1 VRILLTGSKG
11 QVGSALVTALAPL
24 GELSAFDR
32 NGLDLLDLNSIRSK
46 IQIEK
51 PGIII
56 NAAAYTAVDRAEQ
69 ERETAFA
76 VNSLGVE
83 ELARQAKAIDALL
96 IHFSTDYVFDGEK
109 PAPYVETDAPNPL
122 GVYGR
127 SKLEGERAVAAS
139 GCRHFIFRT
148 SWVYGPGGRN
158 FVNAILAAAKTKPEL
173 RVVNDQRGA
182 PTSSLAIAAAVATI
196 LADPSLRKKPGG
208 IYHMTAAGE
217 TTWYEFAK
225 EILALNGLRT
235 PVVPVSSAEYGAPVR
250 RPRNSLLDNTK
261 LHQAFGVALPDWR
274 QGLREVSSK
283 IESH

>member
-1 VRILLTGSKG
+1 LRILLTGRTG
-11 QVGSALVTALAPL
+11 QVGSALVPVLAPL
-24 GELSAFDR
+24 GEVRAFDR
-32 NGLDLLDLNSIRSK
+32 QGLDLLDSKSIK
-46 IQIEK
+46 TNIQSEK
-51 PGIII
+51 PDIII

-69 ERETAFA
+69 EKDIAFA
-76 VNSLGVE
+76 VNFQGVK
-83 ELARQAKAIDALL
+83 ELAREAKSIDALL

-148 SWVYGPGGRN
+148 SWVYGPAGRN

-182 PTSSLAIAAAVATI
+182 PTSSLAIAAAVARI

-208 IYHMTAAGE
+208 IYHLTAAGE

-225 EILALNGLRT
+225 EILLRNGLKT
-235 PVVPVSSAEYGAPVR
+235 PVTPVSSTEYGSPAR
-250 RPRNSLLDNTK
+250 RPKNSLLDNAK
-261 LHQAFGVALPDWR
+261 VGAAFGLALPDWR
-274 QGLREVSSK
+274 QDLAAVLPA
-283 IESH
+283 IH